1 MIMMIKIFDY
11 SNWEEYEGQFAGSG
25 RSEKI
30 WLESPEGEF
39 GLFKYPKIDPQTKQ
53 VTSEHVSEC
62 LAHLLGDAIGIPTA
76 RVDIGMYKERIGCLS
91 YLVNQDQE
99 ELIEGIHFVT
109 GCFPR
114 YNSEKL
120 LDEETDTYYCID
132 HIFTSTRFIPP
143 LFWIQMMIFDFL
155 IGNADRH
162 QNNWALLAKIDTVKK
177 TVRIRNC
184 PLYDNGSSLCYYV
197 NESQIKNY
205 FGKDPGPFNALVDS
219 KSRSMI
225 RIDGSMKTH
234 PRHSDVVKYLLIN
247 YPDEAKPF
255 AERIVALLSE
265 ERINNILG
273 QFPTNLLS
281 EDKNLLIRKFLM
293 KKVDLLR
300 SIMEA
305 I

>member
-1 MIMMIKIFDY
+1 MMIKIFDY
-11 SNWEEYEGQFAGSG
+11 SDWIEYEGQFAGSG
-25 RSEKI
+25 RGEKI
-30 WLESPEGEF
+30 WLESAKGEV
-39 GLFKYPKIDPQTKQ
+39 GLFKYPKVDPQTKQ
-53 VTSEHVSEC
+53 ETTEHASEC
-62 LAHLLGDAIGIPTA
+62 LAHLLGNAVGIPTA
-76 RVDIGMYKERIGCLS
+76 RVEIGLYQGRIGCFS
-91 YLVNQDQE
+91 YLVNREQE
-99 ELIEGIHFVT
+99 YLIEGIQFVS
-109 GCFPR
+109 GRFPG

-120 LDEETDTYYCID
+120 LDESTNTYYCID
-132 HIFTSTRFIPP
+132 HIFTSTSFMPP
-143 LFWIQMMIFDFL
+143 TFWIQMMIFDFL

-162 QNNWALLAKIDTVKK
+162 QNNWALLAKIDTGKK
-177 TVRIRNC
+177 TVKLRDC
-184 PLYDNGSSLCYYV
+184 PLYDNGSSLCSYV
-197 NESQIKNY
+197 NESQIKNF

-265 ERINNILG
+265 EQINNILD
-273 QFPTNLLS
+273 QFPTNILS